1 MDKVIKIVIFDDH
14 KHRRDALILMI
25 SFRKDMVCI
34 GDYENCNNLV
44 EDLRKNIP
52 DVVLM
57 DINMPGVDGIEGV
70 KLLAKYYPDTYI
82 IMQTVFEEDEKIF
95 NCLLAGADGYI
106 LKNAPNEK
114 MMEGILE
121 VVNGGAPM
129 TPSIAR
135 RVLSYFNKKSEKS
148 NKELFNLSKR
158 ELDIL
163 NLLVKGYSHKM
174 IATELFIA
182 INTVNNHIKNI
193 YQKLHV
199 HSVSEAVATA
209 IQKNI
214 V

>member
-1 MDKVIKIVIFDDH
+1 MDKVIKIAIFDDH
-14 KHRRDALILMI
+14 KHRRDALKLMI
-25 SFRKDMVCI
+25 SLRKDMLCI

-44 EDLRKNIP
+44 EDMRNNIP
-52 DVVLM
+52 DVALM

-70 KLLAKYYPDTYI
+70 KLLDKYYPDTYI

-106 LKNAPNEK
+106 LKNASNEK
-114 MMEGILE
+114 IIEGILE
-121 VVNGGAPM
+121 VVHGGAPM
-129 TPSIAR
+129 TPSVAR
-135 RVLSYFNKKSEKS
+135 RVLGYFNKKSDKT

-158 ELDIL
+158 EIDIL
-163 NLLVKGYSHKM
+163 DLLVKGYSHKM
-174 IATELFIA
+174 IASELFIA